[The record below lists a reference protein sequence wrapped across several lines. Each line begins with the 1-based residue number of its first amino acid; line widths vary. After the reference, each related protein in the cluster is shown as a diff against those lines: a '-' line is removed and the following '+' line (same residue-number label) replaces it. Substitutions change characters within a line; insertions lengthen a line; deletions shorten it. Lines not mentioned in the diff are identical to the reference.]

1 MSDEPLAFN
10 PLDRGREIEIRER
23 NLPHWFQPG
32 AAIFITFRTEDSL
45 PKEVVLR
52 MQRELEEWLRVR
64 SLPVELGFSILTQ
77 RRVDHDNLL
86 KELSHKNKDE
96 FRRLL
101 ARLYHR
107 SLDECHGKC
116 VLREVELAT
125 IVSQCHSIWGRFAV

>member
-1 MSDEPLAFN
+1 MSDEPRAFN

-77 RRVDHDNLL
+77 RRVDHDNLWQ
-86 KELSHKNKDE
+86 D
-96 FRRLL
+96 L
-101 ARLYHR
+101 ARLLHDAGEIGVGQEEEGVVG
-107 SLDECHGKC
+107 LG
-116 VLREVELAT
+116 
-125 IVSQCHSIWGRFAV
+125 G